1 MTGDA
6 VSSEATAAKLSP
18 RKQRQSKPLADTFF
32 AALNAGDAEDVTSTP
47 SAPTPAAALLSSQ
60 APFSSSPAFATP
72 LHPIRPFVPGEAR
85 SAAATVFATTVSAAT
100 KPTILPIILPPAT
113 LRPLAFRTFT
123 KKHSLTLKSSALQD
137 LATFIGRHCGSGW
150 REEGLA
156 ERVLEETAK
165 SWKNR
170 NCGFIVDGASTE
182 LNEILKTL
190 EGNMSGGR
198 IVVVGT
204 GGNGASKA
212 KGNASAAAAAN
223 SGAVA
228 RLREGANNNL
238 LRGGIVRQNS
248 LLLDSTREADI
259 TNTRLG
265 LRPSISSLGGNGG
278 MPLLTREDSQ
288 ASIGVSGL
296 DMEDNE
302 DEDGDDD
309 DLLDPRRWL
318 KVVGAF
324 EQPRMVYNVGKK
336 HFERRV
342 YVKARHTPG
351 QPTNRVHREVSKPSL
366 LPNATH
372 KTALFR
378 NRFNV
383 IHQRLLRN
391 EMFQSSAVA
400 EARAVSG
407 LQRGGSNAIAGATHR
422 ITPVANLLGR
432 HGSHHMLLGM
442 LVVLPTGSLSICDMT
457 ASITL
462 DLSNAVAIPEDSAW
476 FTPGMIVLVDGVYEE
491 EEEAAGRG
499 LNGATGVGGTIGGRF
514 QAFFIGQPP
523 SETRR
528 AALGISGPE
537 GGSGAGVGDHTIGG
551 GFGWIDFMGV
561 GSHRAVGARM
571 RKLEQRFLLRQ
582 RHQHRQQRLRL
593 RQEQQQQLL
602 TGSQDGENE
611 ADASQTVQNE
621 TQVDDGNDNEPPPPA
636 RQRVVLLGEL
646 NLDQPRTL
654 QALRKVLGL
663 YAAEP
668 EGSTPV
674 AFVLTGNFVEHAVMA
689 RGGSGGSIEY
699 KEYFDAL
706 ASALADYPT
715 LLQSSTFV
723 FVPGDNDGWVS
734 SFSGGAAVPLPRKAV
749 PELFTS
755 RVRRAFAAANAEVI
769 DASNNRVAGEAVW
782 TTNPSRLSLFGPNH
796 EIAVFR
802 DDISSRLRRTAV
814 RLTKPATTTTDPEAE
829 APEADASEVIEIAEA
844 PPTASQDNMDVD
856 GSADTPADT
865 QTSQAAPLST
875 PAIKSAIPYDIQT
888 ARKLVKTIL
897 DQGFLAPFKQSLRPV
912 HWDFAGALHL
922 YPLPTALVL
931 VDTTAPPFCVTY
943 EGCHVMNPGSLLV
956 AGRRGAARWIE
967 YEVGR
972 LGKLREC
979 SF

>member
-1 MTGDA
+1 MTADA

-32 AALNAGDAEDVTSTP
+32 AGRGGAGSGSGDVTSTP
-47 SAPTPAAALLSSQ
+47 SAPAMLSSSQ

-72 LHPIRPFVPGEAR
+72 LHPMRPFVPGEAR
-85 SAAATVFATTVSAAT
+85 STAAAVLATSVPAASAR
-100 KPTILPIILPPAT
+100 PTILPILLPPTT

-123 KKHSLTLKSSALQD
+123 KKHSLTLTSSALQE
-137 LATFIGRHCGSGW
+137 LANFIGRHCGSGW

-170 NCGFIVDGASTE
+170 NCGFIVDGASAE
-182 LNEILKTL
+182 LKDILKTL

-198 IVVVGT
+198 IMVGGPGGGAGARAGAVDAAGRNGSAMSRVRE
-204 GGNGASKA
+204 GGNNGPQ
-212 KGNASAAAAAN
+212 
-223 SGAVA
+223 
-228 RLREGANNNL
+228 
-238 LRGGIVRQNS
+238 RGGIPRQNS
-248 LLLDSTREADI
+248 LLLDSTRESDI

-265 LRPSISSLGGNGG
+265 LRPTVSSVGGVGG
-278 MPLLTREDSQ
+278 GGKPLLTREDSQ
-288 ASIGVSGL
+288 ASLGMSRL
-296 DMEDNE
+296 DVEDDEE
-302 DEDGDDD
+302 DADDD
-309 DLLDPRRWL
+309 GLLDPRRWL
-318 KVVGAF
+318 KVVGAYD
-324 EQPRMVYNVGKK
+324 QPRMVYNVAKK
-336 HFERRV
+336 HFERQV
-342 YVKARHTPG
+342 TIPF
-351 QPTNRVHREVSKPSL
+351 
-366 LPNATH
+366 H
-372 KTALFR
+372 KTGLFR

-400 EARAVSG
+400 EARAVST
-407 LQRGGSNAIAGATHR
+407 LQLSGSSVSGATHK

-432 HGSHHMLLGM
+432 HGTHHMLLGM
-442 LVVLPTGSLSICDMT
+442 LVVLPTGNLSICDLT

-462 DLSNAVAIPEDSAW
+462 DVSSAVAIPEDSAW

-514 QAFFIGQPP
+514 QAFLIGQPP

-528 AALGISGPE
+528 DALGISGPD
-537 GGSGAGVGDHTIGG
+537 GVDGANGTDHTIGG

-571 RKLEQRFLLRQ
+571 RKLEQRFLQRQ
-582 RHQHRQQRLRL
+582 LQQHRQQKLRL
-593 RQEQQQQLL
+593 RRQQQQQQQQNQLQLRQQRLL
-602 TGSQDGENE
+602 TDSQDGEADEPE
-611 ADASQTVQNE
+611 ATQTNHDE
-621 TQVDDGNDNEPPPPA
+621 EAGLDSDDEDLGPRPPS

-668 EGSTPV
+668 EGATPV

-689 RGGSGGSIEY
+689 GGGSGGSIEY

-706 ASALADYPT
+706 ASALSDYPT
-715 LLQSSTFV
+715 LLQSSSFV

-734 SFSGGAAVPLPRKAV
+734 AFSGGAAVPLPRKPV

-755 RVRRAFAAANAEVI
+755 RVRRAFATANAEVVG
-769 DASNNRVAGEAVW
+769 ASSNRVSGEAVW

-796 EIAVFR
+796 EIVLFR
-802 DDISSRLRRTAV
+802 DDTSSRLRRTAV
-814 RLTKPATTTTDPEAE
+814 RLAKPAAPEVPE
-829 APEADASEVIEIAEA
+829 APEAA
-844 PPTASQDNMDVD
+844 PAVASQDDMDVD
-856 GSADTPADT
+856 GTAEAQAQAQSKPVSA
-865 QTSQAAPLST
+865 SG
-875 PAIKSAIPYDIQT
+875 IPYDVQT

-897 DQGFLAPFKQSLRPV
+897 DQGYLAPFKQSLRPV
-912 HWDFAGALHL
+912 HWDFASALHL

-943 EGCHVMNPGSLLV
+943 EGCHVMNPSSLLV

-967 YEVGR
+967 YEIGR
-972 LGKLREC
+972 TGKLREC
-979 SF
+979 TF